1 MPEVTQ
7 ERPSACSGSKEIAV
21 PGTPAQTN
29 PRPAASEATA
39 AAFAPGTLGPVAL
52 RNRIIKAATFEGMS
66 HKGLVSDQLI
76 DFHRSFAAGG
86 VAMTTVAYCAVSRE
100 GQGAP
105 HEIVLRPEALPGL
118 RKLAEAVHAEGAAV
132 SAQIGHAGP
141 VGSPRVTRTKALA
154 ASSGFSPLGT
164 RYHEMT
170 EADIARVTDDFAS
183 GAKVLVE
190 AGFDAIEIHLAHH
203 YLLNSFLSPR
213 FNKRKDT
220 WGGDI
225 EGRSRFPRQVVR
237 AVRDAVG
244 DKVAVTAKFPMVD
257 GVPRGLWLAESV
269 QAARL
274 LQEDG
279 ALDAL
284 QLTGGGSLANP
295 MYLFRGEVP
304 REEFAATL
312 PQPVRLGYRIIG
324 RRFMPDYPFE
334 EAYFLSYARQFRDA
348 LTMPLILLGGI
359 NKLETIESAL
369 AEGFPFVAMGR
380 ALLREPDLPL
390 RMQEGKT
397 AESLC
402 VHCNKCMPTIYS
414 GTHCVLVPAPE
425 RPGLRIV
432 SAG

>member
-1 MPEVTQ
+1 MATT
-7 ERPSACSGSKEIAV
+7 SAST
-21 PGTPAQTN
+21 TPRRRTS
-29 PRPAASEATA
+29 PKAAA
-39 AAFAPGTLGPVAL
+39 AAFSAGTLGPLTL

-66 HKGLVSDQLI
+66 RKGLVGDKLV

-86 VAMTTVAYCAVSRE
+86 VAMTTLAYCAVSRE

-105 HEIVLRPEALPGL
+105 HEIVLRSEALPGL
-118 RKLAEAVHAEGAAV
+118 RKLVEAVHAEGAAA

-141 VGSPRVTRTKALA
+141 VGSPRVTGTKALS
-154 ASSGFSPLGT
+154 ASSGLSPLGT
-164 RYHEMT
+164 RYHAMT
-170 EADIARVTDDFAS
+170 EADIERVTQDFAS
-183 GAKVLVE
+183 GARVLAD

-213 FNKRKDT
+213 FNKRKDK
-220 WGGDI
+220 WGGDL

-269 QAARL
+269 QIAGL
-274 LQEDG
+274 LEADG

-312 PQPVRLGYRIIG
+312 PPPVRLGYRVIG
-324 RRFMPDYPFE
+324 RRFMPEYPFE

-348 LTMPLILLGGI
+348 LNMPLILLGGI
-359 NKLETIESAL
+359 NKLETIEAAI

-380 ALLREPDLPL
+380 ALLREPDLPA
-390 RMQEGKT
+390 RMQAGE
-397 AESLC
+397 AADSLC

-414 GTHCVLVPAPE
+414 GTHCVLVPEAE
-425 RPGLRIV
+425 RPGVRIGA
-432 SAG
+432 AG

>member
-1 MPEVTQ
+1 VASTPA
-7 ERPSACSGSKEIAV
+7 PSAPRRRTTSK
-21 PGTPAQTN
+21 
-29 PRPAASEATA
+29 ATS
-39 AAFAPGTLGPVAL
+39 AAFTAGSLGPLTL

-66 HKGLVSDQLI
+66 QKGLVGDKLI
-76 DFHRSFAAGG
+76 DFHRAVAAGG
-86 VAMTTVAYCAVSRE
+86 VAMTTLAYCAVSRE

-118 RKLAEAVHAEGAAV
+118 RKLTEAVHAEGAAA

-141 VGSPRVTRTKALA
+141 VGSPRVTGTKALA

-170 EADIARVTDDFAS
+170 EADIARVTQDFAS
-183 GAKVLVE
+183 GARVLAD

-213 FNKRKDT
+213 FNRRKDK

-225 EGRSRFPRQVVR
+225 EARSRFPRQVVR

-257 GVPRGLWLAESV
+257 GVPRGLWLDESV
-269 QAARL
+269 AAARL
-274 LQEDG
+274 LEADG

-324 RRFMPDYPFE
+324 RRFMPEYPFE

-359 NKLETIESAL
+359 NKLETIEAAL
-369 AEGFPFVAMGR
+369 TEGFPFVAMGR
-380 ALLREPDLPL
+380 ALLREPDLPT
-390 RMQEGKT
+390 RMQQGK
-397 AESLC
+397 AADSLC
-402 VHCNKCMPTIYS
+402 VHCNKCMPTIYQ
-414 GTHCVLVPAPE
+414 GTHCVLVPE
-425 RPGLRIV
+425 IDRPGVRV
-432 SAG
+432 SNGS

>member
-1 MPEVTQ
+1 MSSPPPASTP
-7 ERPSACSGSKEIAV
+7 RRRSSSKA
-21 PGTPAQTN
+21 TPA
-29 PRPAASEATA
+29 
-39 AAFAPGTLGPVAL
+39 AFTSATLGPLTL

-66 HKGLVSDQLI
+66 HKGLVGDKLI

-86 VAMTTVAYCAVSRE
+86 VAMTTLAYCAVSRE

-118 RKLAEAVHAEGAAV
+118 RKLAEAVHAEGAAA

-141 VGSPRVTRTKALA
+141 VGSPRVTGTKALA

-170 EADIARVTDDFAS
+170 EADIARVTADFAS
-183 GAKVLVE
+183 GARVLAD

-203 YLLNSFLSPR
+203 YLLNAFLSPR
-213 FNKRKDT
+213 FNKRKDK

-257 GVPRGLWLAESV
+257 GVPRGLWLDESV
-269 QAARL
+269 AAARL
-274 LQEDG
+274 LESDG

-324 RRFMPDYPFE
+324 RRFMPEYPFE

-359 NKLETIESAL
+359 NKLETIEAAL

-380 ALLREPDLPL
+380 ALLREPDLPT
-390 RMQEGKT
+390 RMQAGK
-397 AESLC
+397 AADSLC

-414 GTHCVLVPAPE
+414 GTHCVLVPEIE
-425 RPGLRIV
+425 RPGVRV
-432 SAG
+432 GATSQG

>member
-1 MPEVTQ
+1 MAST
-7 ERPSACSGSKEIAV
+7 SAQS
-21 PGTPAQTN
+21 TPRRRSSPKAGPN
-29 PRPAASEATA
+29 
-39 AAFAPGTLGPVAL
+39 AFTSATLGPVTL

-66 HKGLVSDQLI
+66 HKGLVGDKLI
-76 DFHRSFAAGG
+76 DFHRAFAAGG
-86 VAMTTVAYCAVSRE
+86 VAMTTLAYCAVSKE

-118 RKLAEAVHAEGAAV
+118 RKLAEAVHAEGAAA

-141 VGSPRVTRTKALA
+141 VGSPRVTGTKALA

-183 GAKVLVE
+183 GARVLAD

-203 YLLNSFLSPR
+203 YLLNSFFSPR
-213 FNKRKDT
+213 FNRRKDK

-225 EGRSRFPRQVVR
+225 EGRARFPRQVVR

-244 DKVAVTAKFPMVD
+244 DKIAVTAKFPMVD
-257 GVPRGLWLAESV
+257 GVPRGLWLDESV

-274 LQEDG
+274 LEADG

-324 RRFMPDYPFE
+324 RRFMPEYPFE

-359 NKLETIESAL
+359 NKLETIEAAL
-369 AEGFPFVAMGR
+369 DEGFPFVAMGR
-380 ALLREPDLPL
+380 ALLREPDLPR
-390 RMQEGKT
+390 RMQAGK
-397 AESLC
+397 AADSLC

-414 GTHCVLVPAPE
+414 GTHCVLVPEIE
-425 RPGLRIV
+425 RPGVRV
-432 SAG
+432 GSTS